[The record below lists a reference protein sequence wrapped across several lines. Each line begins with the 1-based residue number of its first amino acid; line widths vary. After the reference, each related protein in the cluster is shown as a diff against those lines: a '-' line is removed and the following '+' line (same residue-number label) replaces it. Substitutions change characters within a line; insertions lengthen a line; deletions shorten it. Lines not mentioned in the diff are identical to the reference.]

1 MRCGARVGLRNP
13 YTPGGVP
20 RYFVGRV
27 EELGLVRD
35 RLRRVVE
42 DGEMADPTLVF
53 TAPRGLGKTSLLRVA
68 RDEARAQGLAV
79 AWVSCVKDTP
89 FLPDLHS
96 AVAKALRE
104 VDAAAGGE
112 RAGRL
117 ESLEVEIGL
126 PGARVAAG
134 VRTGAQEISPPA
146 GAVSAVEDLLHE
158 AATAARDRGGA
169 DLGAGL
175 LVVID
180 ELHACPLVETA
191 VLLNAI
197 QNLAGDRDQN
207 PLAIVAAG
215 LPSTPGH
222 LTRAA
227 TFGERSQFAPL
238 PRLDQRTAADVLVA
252 PAAAVGVPWST
263 QALAAVE
270 GAADGFPY
278 FLQLLGAATWDAAE
292 PEAGTTLTAD
302 HVRAGA
308 SRARAQVVA
317 MFQAR
322 WEAATALEREFMQA
336 MADNGDDQVPR
347 ARIAAAMNRSTEAIS
362 LPRDRLIDKGII
374 EPAGRGL
381 LRFTLPG
388 FAAYARG
395 EDVPPAITAPADLDD
410 GQTPGQEPPVRP
422 ATAPA

>member
-1 MRCGARVGLRNP
+1 MGLRNP

-20 RYFVGRV
+20 RYFVGRA
-27 EELGLVRD
+27 EELQLIRG

-42 DGEMADPTLVF
+42 DEEMADPTLVF

-68 RDEARAQGLAV
+68 RDEARAQGFAV
-79 AWVSCVKDTP
+79 AWVSCVKYTP
-89 FLPDLHS
+89 FLPDLRS

-104 VDAAAGGE
+104 VDAVPTGE
-112 RAGRL
+112 RVGRL
-117 ESLEVEIGL
+117 ESVEVEVGL
-126 PGARVAAG
+126 PGARLAAG
-134 VRTGAQEISPPA
+134 VRPAAQDPAPPP
-146 GAVSAVEDLLHE
+146 GAVSAVEDLLHD
-158 AATAARDRGGA
+158 AARAARDRGGT

-175 LVVID
+175 LVVVD
-180 ELHACPLVETA
+180 ELHACALPETA

-197 QNLAGDRDQN
+197 QNLAGDREEN

-238 PRLDQRTAADVLVA
+238 PRLDERTAADVLVA
-252 PAAAVGVPWST
+252 PAAAAGVPWST

-270 GAADGFPY
+270 RAADGFPY
-278 FLQLLGAATWDAAE
+278 FLQLLGATTWDAAE
-292 PEAGTTLTAD
+292 PDAGTTLTAE
-302 HVRAGA
+302 HVRDGA
-308 SRARAQVVA
+308 ARARAQVVA
-317 MFQAR
+317 MFRAR

-336 MADNGDDQVPR
+336 MADHGDDEVPR
-347 ARIAAAMNRSTEAIS
+347 AHIAAAMGRSTEAIS
-362 LPRDRLIDKGII
+362 LPRDRLIDKGIV
-374 EPAGRGL
+374 EAAGRGM

-395 EDVPPAITAPADLDD
+395 DLPPAITAPIDLDD
-410 GQTPGQEPPVRP
+410 GQVR
-422 ATAPA
+422 